1 MAFLHAH
8 SCECVKS
15 ELDLFTLPPTQT
27 TIEHSQWV
35 QYKPLSSLT
44 MDSPI
49 EFTVSGTT
57 EDYLD
62 LAHTMLKLQ
71 VELINTATL
80 SDAQKTHIATIGP
93 INNLLHSLFSQ
104 VDVYLNQ
111 TLVSPP
117 HNNYAYRAYIEN
129 LLNYDETAKNTH
141 LGTVLWAADTAGH
154 MDSFT
159 NNEGLKKRRDLFFE
173 NKCDM
178 IGHLH
183 SDIFNQEKLLLN
195 GVELRIRLV
204 HSRDGF
210 AIMDKTGACTYKI
223 TEASLFVRRVKI
235 SPGILIAHANSL
247 TKTTAKYTI
256 TRVEVKNLVLHSGIQ
271 AESMDNV
278 ILGQLPKRIILGLV
292 SNLAF
297 NGNRTQNPYNFH
309 NHGLNYLALYVDGV
323 QVPSKALQ
331 PSFVNKKYVE
341 AYHTLFS
348 GTGIHFLNQGNSIS
362 RESYP
367 NGYCLYVFDLTP
379 DLSANN
385 DTHFNLIRHG
395 TVRVELRFDDTLSS
409 TLNCIIYAEFDSVL
423 EIDQSRQVSI
433 DSTS

>member
-27 TIEHSQWV
+27 TIEHSQWI
-35 QYKPLSSLT
+35 QYKPLSSIT
-44 MDSPI
+44 NDSPI
-49 EFTVSGTT
+49 EFTVPGTS

-71 VELINTATL
+71 VSLYNVSEIVE
-80 SDAQKTHIATIGP
+80 AQKPNIATIGP
-93 INNLLHSLFSQ
+93 VNNFLHSLFSQ
-104 VDVYLNQ
+104 VDVNLNQ
-111 TLVSPP
+111 TMVSPP
-117 HNNYAYRAYIEN
+117 HNNYAYRAYIET
-129 LLNYDETAKNTH
+129 LLNYDETAKNSH
-141 LGTVLWAADTAGH
+141 LGSVLWADDTASH

-159 NNEGLKKRRDLFFE
+159 NNAGLTTRRNLFHDNRVDL
-173 NKCDM
+173 

-183 SDIFNQEKLLLN
+183 SDIFNQEKLLIN
-195 GVELRIRLV
+195 GVELRVRLV
-204 HSRDGF
+204 YSRDGF
-210 AIMDKTGACTYKI
+210 AIMDKTGVCSYKI

-235 SPGILIAHANSL
+235 SPGILISHANSL
-247 TKTTAKYTI
+247 AKTTAKYPI
-256 TRVEVKNLVLHSGIQ
+256 TRVEVKNVVLHSGIQ

-297 NGNRTQNPYNFH
+297 NGNRTLNPYNFNHH
-309 NHGLNYLALYVDGV
+309 NLNYLALYVDGV
-323 QVPSKALQ
+323 QIPTKALQ
-331 PSFVNKKYVE
+331 PSFKNKKYIE
-341 AYHTLFS
+341 AYHTVFS
-348 GTGIHFLNQGNSIS
+348 GTGIHFLNQGNSIT
-362 RESYP
+362 RTDYP
-367 NGYCLYVFDLTP
+367 NGYCLYAFDLTP
-379 DLSANN
+379 DLSANS
-385 DTHFNLIRHG
+385 DSHFNLIRHG
-395 TVRVELRFDDTLSS
+395 AVRIEMRFDDTLDK

>member
-27 TIEHSQWV
+27 TIENSQWI
-35 QYKPLSSLT
+35 QYKPLSSLST
-44 MDSPI
+44 ESPI
-49 EFTVSGTT
+49 EFTVPGTS

-71 VELINTATL
+71 VSLYNSAEII
-80 SDAQKTHIATIGP
+80 DANKTHIPTIGP
-93 INNLLHSLFSQ
+93 VNNFLHSLFSQ

-117 HNNYAYRAYIEN
+117 NNNYAYRAYIET
-129 LLNYDETAKNTH
+129 LLNYDQTAKDSH
-141 LGTVLWAADTAGH
+141 LGSVLWANDTSEQ

-159 NNEGLKKRRDLFFE
+159 NNIGLKSRRDLFYD
-173 NKCDM
+173 NRVDLL
-178 IGHLH
+178 GHLH
-183 SDIFNQEKLLLN
+183 SDIFNQEKLLIN

-204 HSRDGF
+204 YSRNGF
-210 AIMDKTGACTYKI
+210 AIMDLTGVCNYKI
-223 TEASLFVRRVKI
+223 TDASLLVRRVKI
-235 SPGILIAHANSL
+235 SPGILIAHANML
-247 TKTTAKYTI
+247 AKTTAKYPI
-256 TRVEVKNLVLHSGIQ
+256 TRVEVKNVVLHSGIQ
-271 AESMDNV
+271 AESIDNV
-278 ILGQLPKRIILGLV
+278 ILGQLPKRIILGFV

-297 NGNRTQNPYNFH
+297 NGNRKLNPFNFH
-309 NHGLNYLALYVDGV
+309 NYFLNYLALYVDGV
-323 QVPSKALQ
+323 QIPSKALQ
-331 PSFVNKKYVE
+331 PNYKNNKYIE

-362 RESYP
+362 RKAYP
-367 NGYCLYVFDLTP
+367 HGYCLYVFDLTP
-379 DLSANN
+379 DLAANS
-385 DTHFNLIRHG
+385 DSHFNLIKHG
-395 TVRVELRFDDTLSS
+395 SVRIELRFEDTLNE
-409 TLNCIIYAEFDSVL
+409 TLNCIIYTEYDSVL

>member
-27 TIEHSQWV
+27 TIENSQWI
-35 QYKPLSSLT
+35 QYKPLSSLST
-44 MDSPI
+44 ESPI
-49 EFTVSGTT
+49 EFTVPGTS

-71 VELINTATL
+71 VSLYNSAEITEANKEKVA
-80 SDAQKTHIATIGP
+80 SIGP
-93 INNLLHSLFSQ
+93 VNNFLHSLFSQ

-117 HNNYAYRAYIEN
+117 NNNYAYRAYIET
-129 LLNYDETAKNTH
+129 LLNYDQTAKDSH
-141 LGTVLWAADTAGH
+141 LGSVLWAGDTSSQ

-159 NNEGLKKRRDLFFE
+159 NNGGLKTRRDLFHG
-173 NKCDM
+173 NKVDLL
-178 IGHLH
+178 GHLH
-183 SDIFNQEKLLLN
+183 SDIFNQEKLLIN

-204 HSRDGF
+204 YSRDGF
-210 AIMDKTGACTYKI
+210 AIMDLTGVCNYKI
-223 TEASLFVRRVKI
+223 TEASLLVRRVKI
-235 SPGILIAHANSL
+235 SPGILIAHANML
-247 TKTTAKYTI
+247 AKTTAKYPV
-256 TRVEVKNLVLHSGIQ
+256 TRVEVKNVVLHSGIQ
-271 AESMDNV
+271 AESIDNV
-278 ILGQLPKRIILGLV
+278 ILGQLPKRIILGFV

-297 NGNRTQNPYNFH
+297 NGNRKLNPFNFG
-309 NHGLNYLALYVDGV
+309 NHFLNYLALYVDGV

-331 PSFVNKKYVE
+331 PNFKTCKYVE

-362 RESYP
+362 RNDYP
-367 NGYCLYVFDLTP
+367 HGYCLYVFDLTP
-379 DLSANN
+379 DLAANS
-385 DTHFNLIRHG
+385 DTHFNLIKHG
-395 TVRVELRFDDTLSS
+395 SVRIELRFEETLTE
-409 TLNCIIYAEFDSVL
+409 TLNCIIYTEYDSVL